1 MKRPLVLAVALL
13 AIGGGGYA
21 LYARRGEDVAEIEY
35 RYEKVA
41 KGDVASSISATGLL
55 VPLTT
60 VEVKSR
66 AGGELVR
73 LAVDEGARVKR
84 GQLLAV
90 INPNDTRALYEQ
102 ANADLTSADAR
113 AQQAG
118 ENLAIQRRTSE
129 SDVRDA
135 QVALGLANTRL
146 ARAKIEAGRA
156 PKVSDAALRSA
167 QADYESSVAAYNR
180 LVNVT
185 IPQQRRAVEIA
196 LQQTR
201 TTTQTAQAT
210 VTRNTELL
218 SKGYISQQQFDTAQ
232 AALATQR
239 AASETAQQT
248 NRTLE
253 ADLAAQRE
261 TARLQRESAAAALR
275 SARAN
280 LAQGP
285 LAVNAVDEARRNVRA
300 AEVALRRA
308 QENRAQVAVRA
319 SDEVAAKAAIVRS
332 RVAADNAKFQL
343 DQTNIV
349 APRDGVI
356 VAKIVEEGT
365 ILPPAL
371 SSFAT
376 GTSIFQLADT
386 TQLFVECGV
395 DEADI
400 SDVKAGQRVK
410 IGAEAF
416 PGQSVDGVVDRV
428 NPAAKTDQNITSIK
442 VRVRVKPGYKLD
454 LLPGMNAT
462 CEFITQ
468 EKRGVLT
475 VPAQAIQN
483 EGGKAYVR
491 VKTADPKKPERREV
505 KLGVEGNEGFEVTSG
520 LKEGEEVVT
529 AEIDLAQLRETEKKM
544 KEVQEGGGLTAGSP
558 GGNTRRTGAT
568 TTGARGGGGGRS
580 R

>member
-1 MKRPLVLAVALL
+1 MKKLPVLAVALL

-21 LYARRGEDVAEIEY
+21 LYSRRGEAVPEIEY
-35 RYEKVA
+35 RYEKVG

-66 AGGELVR
+66 AGGEIVR
-73 LAVDEGARVKR
+73 LAVDEGSRVKK
-84 GQLLAV
+84 GDLLAV

-113 AQQAG
+113 ATQAG
-118 ENLAIQRRTSE
+118 QNVELQRRTSAN
-129 SDVRDA
+129 DIRDA
-135 QVALGLANTRL
+135 QVALQLAGTRL
-146 ARAKIEAGRA
+146 ARTKIEAGRA

-185 IPQQRRAVEIA
+185 IPQQRRAAEIS
-196 LQQTR
+196 LQQTK
-201 TTTQTAQAT
+201 TTTDTAQAT
-210 VTRNTELL
+210 VTRNTDLL
-218 SKGYISQQQFDTAQ
+218 AKGFISQQVFDTAQ
-232 AALATQR
+232 AALANQR
-239 AASETAQQT
+239 AAYETAQQT

-261 TARLQRESAAAALR
+261 TARLNRESAAATLR

-285 LAVNAVDEARRNVRA
+285 LSLNAVDEARRNVRA

-308 QENRAQVAVRA
+308 QDNRRQIEVRA
-319 SDEVAAKAAIVRS
+319 SDAVAARAATVRS

-371 SSFAT
+371 SNFAA

-386 TQLFVECGV
+386 TQLYVECGV

-416 PGQSVDGVVDRV
+416 PGQFVDGTVERV

-442 VRVRVKPGYKLD
+442 VRVRVKPGFKLD

-475 VPAQAIQN
+475 VPSQAIQN
-483 EGGKAYVR
+483 EAGKAYVR
-491 VKTADPKKPERREV
+491 VKSADPTKPERREV
-505 KLGVEGNEGFEVTSG
+505 QLGVEGNEGYEVLSG

-529 AEIDLAQLRETEKKM
+529 AEIDLAELRETEKKM
-544 KEVQEGGGLTAGSP
+544 KEAQEGGGLTAGSP
-558 GGNTRRTGAT
+558 GGGTRRTGAT
-568 TTGARGGGGGRS
+568 TTGTRGGGGRGR
-580 R
+580 

>member
-1 MKRPLVLAVALL
+1 MKKPLVLGIALL
-13 AIGGGGYA
+13 AISGGGYA
-21 LYARRGEDVAEIEY
+21 LYSTRGEDVPEIEY

-73 LAVDEGARVKR
+73 LMVDEGARVKK
-84 GQLLAV
+84 GDLLAV
-90 INPNDTRALYEQ
+90 INPNDTRTLYEQ
-102 ANADLTSADAR
+102 ASADLVAADAR
-113 AQQAG
+113 ATQAG
-118 ENLAIQRRTSE
+118 TNVELQRRTF
-129 SDVRDA
+129 DNDLRDA
-135 QVALGLANTRL
+135 EVALQVAQTRL
-146 ARAKIEAGRA
+146 ARAQIESRRTPQVA
-156 PKVSDAALRSA
+156 DATLKSA
-167 QADYESSVAAYNR
+167 QADYGSAVAAYNR

-185 IPQQRRAVEIA
+185 IPQQRRQAEIS
-196 LQQTR
+196 LRQTR
-201 TTTQTAQAT
+201 TTTETAQAT
-210 VTRNTELL
+210 VTRNIDLL
-218 SKGYISQQQFDTAQ
+218 AKGFISQQQFDTSQ
-232 AALATQR
+232 AALANQR
-239 AASETAQQT
+239 AAFETAQQT

-285 LAVNAVDEARRNVRA
+285 LAVNAVTEAQRNVRA
-300 AEVALRRA
+300 AEVTLKRARDNRR
-308 QENRAQVAVRA
+308 QINVRA
-319 SDEVAAKAAIVRS
+319 SDAVAAKAATVRS

-343 DQTNIV
+343 DQTNIL

-356 VAKIVEEGT
+356 VEKIVEEGT
-365 ILPPAL
+365 VLPPAL
-371 SSFAT
+371 SNFAAGT
-376 GTSIFQLADT
+376 GIVRLADT
-386 TQLFVECGV
+386 TQLYVECGV

-400 SDVKAGQRVK
+400 NEVKTGQRVK

-416 PGQSVDGVVDRV
+416 PGQFVDGIVERV
-428 NPAAKTDQNITSIK
+428 NPAAATAENITSIK
-442 VRVRVKPGYKLD
+442 VRVRVKPGFKLD

-475 VPAQAIQN
+475 IPSQAIKN
-483 EGGKAYVR
+483 DGGKTYVQ
-491 VKTADPKKPERREV
+491 VKSADPKKPERREV
-505 KLGVEGNEGFEVTSG
+505 KLGVEGNEGFEVLSG
-520 LKEGEEVVT
+520 LKEGDEVVT

-544 KEVQEGGGLTAGSP
+544 KEAQEGGGLTGGGAG
-558 GGNTRRTGAT
+558 
-568 TTGARGGGGGRS
+568 GARR